1 MHLARVIGSVVAT
14 RKEEELEGLKFL
26 LLEHAD
32 PKGAGRDSFVVAVD
46 AVGAGAGDLVMYASG
61 SSARQTTVTK
71 DRPVDATVM
80 AIVDL
85 VEDGGDLAY
94 SKSSDS

>member
-32 PKGAGRDSFVVAVD
+32 KAALRGQRQEVPNPLRGAPR
-46 AVGAGAGDLVMYASG
+46 AGARWHAARTGRGPRAYCRGSLGVASG
-61 SSARQTTVTK
+61 
-71 DRPVDATVM
+71 
-80 AIVDL
+80 
-85 VEDGGDLAY
+85 
-94 SKSSDS
+94 